1 MFRTQRERRVP
12 NRLKDNNDRSII
24 KVKKRNATGT
34 PGKEDLKV
42 LGATAKGTPADKA
55 RKKGAVSPFTYNMTG
70 EGDMEEQL
78 ERWMARMARMV

>member
-34 PGKEDLKV
+34 PGKEDL
-42 LGATAKGTPADKA
+42 GARGTD
-55 RKKGAVSPFTYNMTG
+55 G
-70 EGDMEEQL
+70 EGNKT
-78 ERWMARMARMV
+78 RGIWSSS